1 MLSNKRLK
9 TQPDPSTGARAPM
22 PTDQQQHFD
31 LLDTDDPLS
40 AALCFDGVRDIPIED
55 SEVLPTL
62 DSMLF

>member
-9 TQPDPSTGARAPM
+9 TQPEPSTGAPAPM
-22 PTDQQQHFD
+22 PTDHQQHVD
-31 LLDTDDPLS
+31 SLDMDDPLS

-55 SEVLPTL
+55 SEMLPTL